1 MKSETRSQPSKAGSH
16 TKPAV
21 GGSAQQRWVSI
32 KTRRWRVGNQKREIS
47 PAALGLNQN
56 PPLAGQ
62 NLSSVLCRL
71 SSVVCLLS
79 SVVCLL
85 AMLLGGA
92 GCESAS
98 GGPGLT
104 GPATKTDDDFKRL
117 SVYSHFAPAKVNIMP
132 LTEFI
137 SPGDAR
143 QANINLYVSLLD
155 SFGSQIKS
163 PCVFRFELYQK
174 VQRSARPKGRRP
186 VIWPDID
193 LTDLAANNEYWRD
206 FLRAYEFNLPFEP
219 SANQSYILQVTSLC
233 PTGRRLSDEFVLNPM
248 R

>member
-1 MKSETRSQPSKAGSH
+1 MKSEIRSQPSNAGSH

-32 KTRRWRVGNQKREIS
+32 KTRRWRVGNQKPEIS
-47 PAALGLNQN
+47 PATLGLNQN

-71 SSVVCLLS
+71 SSVLCLL
-79 SVVCLL
+79 V
-85 AMLLGGA
+85 MLLGGA
-92 GCESAS
+92 GCEQM
-98 GGPGLT
+98 PGLT
-104 GPATKTDDDFKRL
+104 GPATQTDDDFKRL
-117 SVYSHFAPAKVNIMP
+117 SVYSHFAPAKINIMP

-174 VQRSARPKGRRP
+174 VQRSSEPKGRR
-186 VIWPDID
+186 VIIWPDID
-193 LTDLAANNEYWRD
+193 LTDLVENDEYWRD
-206 FLRAYEFNLPFEP
+206 FLRAYEFNLPFE
-219 SANQSYILQVTSLC
+219 SATKQSYILQVTSLC
-233 PTGRRLSDEFVLNPM
+233 PTGRRLSDEFALNPM

>member
-1 MKSETRSQPSKAGSH
+1 MKSEIRSQKSE
-16 TKPAV
+16 
-21 GGSAQQRWVSI
+21 
-32 KTRRWRVGNQKREIS
+32 VGNQKPEIRS
-47 PAALGLNQN
+47 
-56 PPLAGQ
+56 Q
-62 NLSSVLCRL
+62 NLSSVL
-71 SSVVCLLS
+71 CLLS

-92 GCESAS
+92 GCEQM
-98 GGPGLT
+98 PGLT

-117 SVYSHFAPAKVNIMP
+117 SVYSHFAPAKINIMP

-174 VQRSARPKGRRP
+174 VQRSSEPKGRR
-186 VIWPDID
+186 VIIWPDID
-193 LTDLAANNEYWRD
+193 LTDLVENDEYWRD
-206 FLRAYEFNLPFEP
+206 FLRAYEFNLPFE
-219 SANQSYILQVTSLC
+219 SATKQSYILQVTSLC
-233 PTGRRLSDEFVLNPM
+233 PTGRRLSDEFVLKLTK
-248 R
+248 